1 MTWMVASCGRS
12 VGRERLVRVQ
22 AMSEGIEPIRIPKI
36 TSKPKRKKSA
46 SRRSVAFLENK
57 NRYWLYQAPSNY
69 AAPQSGDL
77 MIMYGAFPAYGPGA

>member
-1 MTWMVASCGRS
+1 MVASRGRP
-12 VGRERLVRVQ
+12 VGRESLVRVQ

-69 AAPQSGDL
+69 AAPKSGDL
-77 MIMYGAFPAYGPGA
+77 MITYGAFPAYGPGA